1 MNRRSLLKSAMFVIA
16 PSLTVWKNRTVAQE
30 RTTAPVWRHGMSA
43 FGDLKYPPGF
53 KQFDYVNAN
62 APKGGSACQI
72 GLGSFDN
79 LNFAVAGVKGN
90 LVQGID
96 LVYDTL
102 FVPSL
107 DEASGEYG
115 LLAEAVSY
123 PDDFSSAT
131 FRLRAEARW
140 HDGTA
145 VTAEDVIFSFNT
157 FIKLNPQLAASYH
170 NVVKVEKTTDREV
183 TFTFDG
189 PNNNKLPQIIGQ
201 LTILP
206 KEWWEATDKDGK
218 KRNVNE
224 TSLEPPLG
232 SGPYRIKEMSPG
244 RNVVYERVKDYWG
257 RHLNVNKGR
266 DNFDELRFE
275 YFRDATVA
283 IQAFK
288 ANTIDWRIENGA
300 KNWATAYDFPAVD
313 DKRVILEEFPI
324 KNVGIMQAFAFNIR
338 REKFQD
344 PRVRLAFNYA
354 FDFIKD
360 FFHIQEFMSIKINNA
375 LNTSLIPF

>member
-1 MNRRSLLKSAMFVIA
+1 MNRRSLLKSAMLMIA
-16 PSLTVWKNRTVAQE
+16 PPLTAWTSATVAQAS
-30 RTTAPVWRHGMSA
+30 TTATVWRHGMSA

-53 KQFDYVNAN
+53 EQFDYVNAN
-62 APKGGSACQI
+62 APKGGSASQI

-96 LVYDTL
+96 LVFDTL

-145 VTAEDVIFSFNT
+145 VTPEDVIFSFNT
-157 FIKLNPQLAASYH
+157 FNKLDPQHAASYRH
-170 NVVKVEKTTDREV
+170 VVKVEKTGDREV
-183 TFTFDG
+183 TFTFDA

-224 TSLEPPLG
+224 TTLESTIGKRSLSNQG
-232 SGPYRIKEMSPG
+232 G
-244 RNVVYERVKDYWG
+244 RARSQH
-257 RHLNVNKGR
+257 HL
-266 DNFDELRFE
+266 
-275 YFRDATVA
+275 
-283 IQAFK
+283 
-288 ANTIDWRIENGA
+288 
-300 KNWATAYDFPAVD
+300 
-313 DKRVILEEFPI
+313 
-324 KNVGIMQAFAFNIR
+324 
-338 REKFQD
+338 
-344 PRVRLAFNYA
+344 
-354 FDFIKD
+354 
-360 FFHIQEFMSIKINNA
+360 
-375 LNTSLIPF
+375 